1 MVISQWRP
9 LLALIFLLG
18 LFPACQQNPNP
29 VVRNEFSLI
38 APNGGIACSEPLA
51 GQAGLEVLQKGGNA
65 MDALVTVGMAMAV
78 TYPRAGNLGGGG
90 FIVYRQNGGTVQTY
104 DFREVAPGEST
115 PDMFWNEDGSPNN
128 ERSQIG
134 ALAAGIPGTVRGFY
148 EAHQRHGKL
157 PWKDLLQPAIRLA
170 RDGFEVNDYLHRL
183 LRSKEDRMARFPA
196 SAAIFLSGGEAL
208 KPGDKLVQ
216 SDLAWSLE
224 QIAEQGDK
232 AFYEGEIA
240 ERLVAAS
247 RASGGIFS
255 MADFAAY
262 QAKERQPVVVDY
274 RGFRLYSM
282 PPISSGGLVLQGVF
296 NTLNAYPL
304 SRDFPHNGSAYIG
317 LVSEVTKRWYAKRN
331 RYLGDPDVVEIP
343 YGEFSDPAAI
353 AAVRENLDPTHP
365 FPARRL
371 PEFEVIRPQPA
382 ESEQTTHISILDRE
396 GNAVSMTYTL
406 NGNFGSCMV
415 AEGTGIL
422 LNNEMDDFAAKPGFP
437 NMFGLVQGEANAVGP
452 GKRMLS
458 SMTPTIVEKDGQLA
472 GLVGTPGGAT
482 IITSVMQI
490 ILSKIDYNLTLDAAL
505 KAGRFHQQWLP
516 DTIYVEEDRFNA
528 GDLEKLKED
537 GFKLV
542 KRGRIGDIQAI
553 WRSESGW
560 EVCSD
565 PRGNGRPFG
574 Y

>member
-1 MVISQWRP
+1 
-9 LLALIFLLG
+9 
-18 LFPACQQNPNP
+18 
-29 VVRNEFSLI
+29 
-38 APNGGIACSEPLA
+38 
-51 GQAGLEVLQKGGNA
+51 
-65 MDALVTVGMAMAV
+65 
-78 TYPRAGNLGGGG
+78 
-90 FIVYRQNGGTVQTY
+90 
-104 DFREVAPGEST
+104 
-115 PDMFWNEDGSPNN
+115 
-128 ERSQIG
+128 
-134 ALAAGIPGTVRGFY
+134 
-148 EAHQRHGKL
+148 
-157 PWKDLLQPAIRLA
+157 
-170 RDGFEVNDYLHRL
+170 
-183 LRSKEDRMARFPA
+183 
-196 SAAIFLSGGEAL
+196 
-208 KPGDKLVQ
+208 
-216 SDLAWSLE
+216 
-224 QIAEQGDK
+224 
-232 AFYEGEIA
+232 
-240 ERLVAAS
+240 
-247 RASGGIFS
+247 
-255 MADFAAY
+255 
-262 QAKERQPVVVDY
+262 
-274 RGFRLYSM
+274 
-282 PPISSGGLVLQGVF
+282 VLQGVF